1 MEIIRLE
8 LSMILFR
15 GYTDMKLHENEFSEI
30 ITKTIEES
38 SLSPYYKTRAK
49 SYFRKHKVSG
59 NIINIVAKHWYVEY
73 IKKGDKRKDLCELYH
88 LDLDN
93 FGLSVLQGY
102 TREFTAKVI

>member
-1 MEIIRLE
+1 
-8 LSMILFR
+8 
-15 GYTDMKLHENEFSEI
+15 MKLHENEFSEI

-73 IKKGDKRKDLCELYH
+73 IKKATKEKTFANCIIWTSTI
-88 LDLDN
+88 LDCQYYRDIHGNLP
-93 FGLSVLQGY
+93 L
-102 TREFTAKVI
+102 K

>member
-59 NIINIVAKHWYVEY
+59 NIINIVVKHWYVEY

-93 FGLSVLQGY
+93 FGLSVLQG
-102 TREFTAKVI
+102 KMSV